1 MQNYAM
7 ELELHLRAILATYT
21 TAQLWREIERRF
33 ENAGISPTSDAVHD
47 MQEASSPDA
56 VPGV

>member
-21 TAQLWREIERRF
+21 TAQLWRELERRF
-33 ENAGISPTSDAVHD
+33 ENAGISPTSDATRD
-47 MQEASSPDA
+47 MQKASSPES
-56 VPGV
+56 